1 MEFSRAW
8 EGFNSGEWNEKVNVS
23 DFIKRNYTEYTGDSS
38 FLSGATERTKELMEK
53 FSKLLDKER
62 ENGGVLSV
70 DTETVSSLVT
80 YAPGYLD
87 KEKELIVVFR
97 PTAPCAEV

>member
-1 MEFSRAW
+1 M
-8 EGFNSGEWNEKVNVS
+8 
-23 DFIKRNYTEYTGDSS
+23 
-38 FLSGATERTKELMEK
+38 SGATERTKELMEK

-87 KEKELIVVFR
+87 KEKELIVGLQ
-97 PTAPCAEV
+97 TDSPCAEV

>member
-1 MEFSRAW
+1 
-8 EGFNSGEWNEKVNVS
+8 
-23 DFIKRNYTEYTGDSS
+23 
-38 FLSGATERTKELMEK
+38 MEK

-87 KEKELIVVFR
+87 KEKELIVGLQTDS
-97 PTAPCAEV
+97 PAPRCKSLRRYAYGT

>member
-1 MEFSRAW
+1 MTSSVISLFSR
-8 EGFNSGEWNEKVNVS
+8 
-23 DFIKRNYTEYTGDSS
+23 
-38 FLSGATERTKELMEK
+38 
-53 FSKLLDKER
+53 LLDEER

-87 KEKELIVVFR
+87 KEKELIVGLQTDSPLRRGVNPFGGMR
-97 PTAPCAEV
+97 MAREAKIPMLWMIPVLS